1 MIEEAYDQLNDYLQC
16 FSKEAAIIAEMMR
29 ILNEKLDNED
39 LRFEYPTSKEMF
51 DMVVELTYSADRR
64 FKKEKGIDDTFR
76 FTVDPFFSKEDA
88 LSEMRTLLREELQRY
103 FDAQNG

>member
-1 MIEEAYDQLNDYLQC
+1 MIEEAYDRLDDYLKC
-16 FSKEAAIIAEMMR
+16 FGKEALIVAEMMR
-29 ILNEKLDNED
+29 ILNEKLEYED
-39 LRFEYPTSKEMF
+39 LRFEYPTSKGMFEMV
-51 DMVVELTYSADRR
+51 MELTYNADRR

-103 FDAQNG
+103 FNEQNG

>member
-1 MIEEAYDQLNDYLQC
+1 MIEEAYDQLNDYFQC
-16 FSKEAAIIAEMMR
+16 FSKEALIVAEMMR

-51 DMVVELTYSADRR
+51 DMVMELTYSADRR

-88 LSEMRTLLREELQRY
+88 LSEMRTLLREELQRH